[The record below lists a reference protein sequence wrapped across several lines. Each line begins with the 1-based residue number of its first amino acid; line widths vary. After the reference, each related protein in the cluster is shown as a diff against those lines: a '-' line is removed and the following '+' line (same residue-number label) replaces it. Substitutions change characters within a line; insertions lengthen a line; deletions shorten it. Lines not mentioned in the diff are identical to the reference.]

1 MSSRLESFVE
11 ARGSESVRALLAELH
26 AHRVAT
32 MRPEDLAVNINQR
45 KLLVDTADRSRF
57 VKIGDVVEPFDLPE
71 VAGGRVTLQGLLA
84 KGPAVLVFFRF
95 AACPACNI
103 ALPYYQRQLHP
114 RLRDLGAS
122 LVAISPQ
129 VPERL
134 IDIKQRHDFEF
145 LVASDLNNELGRKF
159 GILYTSDEPSQRA
172 ALAKGKSIGEITG
185 TGTWQLPMP
194 TVLVID
200 RDRVV
205 RFADVAP
212 DWLLRTEADVVIDAV
227 RALRASSTSGRS
239 AIPA

>member
-1 MSSRLESFVE
+1 MSSRLDSLVDATE
-11 ARGSESVRALLAELH
+11 SESVRRLLADLH

-32 MRPEDLAVNINQR
+32 MRAEDLAVNINQR

-71 VAGGRVTLQGLLA
+71 VSGGRVTLDGLLA
-84 KGPAVLVFFRF
+84 KGPAVLMFFRF
-95 AACPACNI
+95 AGCPACNI
-103 ALPYYQRQLHP
+103 ALPYYQRRLHP

-145 LVASDLNNELGRKF
+145 FVASDLNNELGRQF
-159 GILYTSDEPSQRA
+159 GILYTFDDPSRQA
-172 ALAKGKSIGEITG
+172 AIAKGISIGEVTG
-185 TGTWQLPMP
+185 AGTWELPMP

-205 RFADVAP
+205 RFADGGP

-227 RALRASSTSGRS
+227 RALRASSTAKRS